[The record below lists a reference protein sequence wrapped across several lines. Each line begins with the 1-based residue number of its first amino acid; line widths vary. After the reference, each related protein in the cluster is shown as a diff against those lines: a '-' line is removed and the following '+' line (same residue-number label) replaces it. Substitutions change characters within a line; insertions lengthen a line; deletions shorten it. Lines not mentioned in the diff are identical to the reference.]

1 MGNELNGLSSCNNRN
16 NWNKKKGILAG
27 FLLFMGFM
35 LVCTVVAK
43 GIYRNG
49 LPRVRL
55 CQVEK
60 RSIHYEINGVGNI
73 LPGETYGVYAPQ
85 GLRVHTASV
94 RTGEQIQEGD
104 VLFELDTDDLE
115 RCIQETTAGKNYLK
129 AQINDLAGAQNQQK
143 EEKKKLEE
151 RLLADYDNLAAKQ
164 DLLVNNAELAAESAR
179 LRMKEAKDNDEYS
192 ALDYNLYKKEYERA
206 ENALEQARI
215 DREEAIRDWNRSL
228 EDARADIGSVTAERV
243 RLSGELAERE
253 RTLEQL
259 ERLKEAQGRVLAG
272 EAGTVLSCGVETG
285 GRTPDGA
292 CVLYTKTG
300 DGVEVRLSE
309 EDGQRLSIGDKVS
322 LQCKASLGETRRFD
336 GIVCYQENRSGQ
348 YLLRIEAD
356 VSGLPAGQTVSMN
369 YSCSSESYDMVI
381 PISAL
386 HGDISSTY
394 YVYVVEE
401 VEGILGTEHRT
412 RKITVT
418 VLEKN
423 GGYAA
428 IRSAA
433 LGPDSEIVE
442 HSNKEFAE
450 NAAVRVMEE

>member
-1 MGNELNGLSSCNNRN
+1 MGNELNGLSGWN
-16 NWNKKKGILAG
+16 NWNKKRGILAG

-43 GIYRNG
+43 GIYRNE
-49 LPRVRL
+49 LPRVWL

-85 GLRVHTASV
+85 GLRVYTASV
-94 RTGEQIQEGD
+94 RIGEQIQEGD
-104 VLFELDTDDLE
+104 VLFELDMDDLE
-115 RCIQETTAGKNYLK
+115 RQIQEETARQNYLR
-129 AQINDLAGAQNQQK
+129 AQINDLANAQSRQSQ
-143 EEKKKLEE
+143 EQKKLEE
-151 RLLADYDNLAAKQ
+151 RLLADYDNLVATQ
-164 DLLVNNAELAAESAR
+164 DLLVNNAELAAESAK
-179 LRMKEAKDNDEYS
+179 LRMKDAKDNDEYS

-215 DREEAIRDWNRSL
+215 DREAALRDWNRSL

-243 RLSGELAERE
+243 RLSGELAAGE

-259 ERLKEAQGRVLAG
+259 KQLKEAEGQVLAK
-272 EAGTVLSCGVETG
+272 EAGTVLGCAVETG
-285 GRTPDGA
+285 GRTVDGA

-300 DGVEVRLSE
+300 DGVEVKLSE
-309 EDGQRLSIGDKVS
+309 EDGKHLSIGDKVS

-336 GIVCYQENRSGQ
+336 GIVRYQENQNGQ
-348 YLLRIEAD
+348 RVLRIEAD

-381 PISAL
+381 PTSALYEDISAM
-386 HGDISSTY
+386 Y

-412 RKITVT
+412 RKISVT

-428 IRSAA
+428 ISSAA

-442 HSNKEFAE
+442 RSNKEFAE